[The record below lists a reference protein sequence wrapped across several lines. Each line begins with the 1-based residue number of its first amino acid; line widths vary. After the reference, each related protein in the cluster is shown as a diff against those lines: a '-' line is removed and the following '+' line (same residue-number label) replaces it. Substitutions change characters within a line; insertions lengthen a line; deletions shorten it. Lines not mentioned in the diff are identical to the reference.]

1 MVIRRVNICLAT
13 LLWFVYIAPII
24 MILDLNIEKLS
35 DILGLALGA
44 SLIIIG
50 SLFPQVITHSMILR
64 YKNISSQY
72 VLLISQFAYGAW
84 LIFMYFSIM
93 GDSDAQ
99 GGLMF
104 LFVGI
109 CSLPVMGFLWV
120 KADYYYKKSKELY
133 DVTKT

>member
-1 MVIRRVNICLAT
+1 
-13 LLWFVYIAPII
+13 
-24 MILDLNIEKLS
+24 
-35 DILGLALGA
+35 
-44 SLIIIG
+44 
-50 SLFPQVITHSMILR
+50 
-64 YKNISSQY
+64 
-72 VLLISQFAYGAW
+72 
-84 LIFMYFSIM
+84 M